1 MQRKIWTMSKTEH
14 QGVDAGL
21 QNIILIGPMGSG
33 KTTLGRRLA
42 PLVGREFIDLD
53 EELERRCGVEVAV
66 VFDIEG
72 EAGFRKRESAL
83 LDELVRRRGQVLAT
97 GGGSV
102 LDGNNRALMQQNGL
116 IVWLNTS
123 VDQQIRRLERDRR
136 RPLLAAPDRRKRL
149 TEMAELRNPIYQ
161 SLADIEFT
169 SRNEPLGRM
178 TQALHATLKKH
189 LIPNDQTT
197 TTHSPCQ

>member
-1 MQRKIWTMSKTEH
+1 MCTPKLPGKSPLQAD
-14 QGVDAGL
+14 QQAGLHSL

-42 PLVGREFIDLD
+42 PLMGRTFIDLD

-72 EAGFRKRESAL
+72 EAGFRKREKEL
-83 LDELVRRRGQVLAT
+83 LNELVQRRDQVLAT
-97 GGGSV
+97 GGGSI
-102 LDGNNRALMQQNGL
+102 LDEDNRLQMKRNGL

-123 VDQQIRRLERDRR
+123 VDQQIQRLERDRR
-136 RPLLAAPDRRKRL
+136 RPLLAAPDRRQRL

-161 SLADIEFT
+161 SLADVEFS
-169 SRNEPLGRM
+169 SRNLPLTRM
-178 TQALHATLKKH
+178 VRALHQTL
-189 LIPNDQTT
+189 LPYVSEQG
-197 TTHSPCQ
+197 SSACP